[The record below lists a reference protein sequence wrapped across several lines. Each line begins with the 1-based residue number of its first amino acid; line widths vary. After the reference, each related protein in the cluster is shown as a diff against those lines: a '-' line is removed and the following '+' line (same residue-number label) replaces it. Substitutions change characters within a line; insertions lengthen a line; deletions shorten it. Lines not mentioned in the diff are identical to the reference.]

1 MALRT
6 CSKCSNPQVPT
17 RQNMRKNCLPL
28 VLFLL
33 LLIPAFAFSQNSD
46 GWIFKNEKNGIKVYY
61 RKTSDVYELK
71 LITSIQSSIS
81 GLVSLLSDVERYPQ
95 WGYKITE
102 AEFIRKHS
110 ETEAVYRSRFDF
122 PWPLDDRDIVMH
134 NKVQQDP
141 VSGKVTATST
151 ATPGLAPEKSDAVR
165 IKDAK
170 TVWTIYPGTGGWLYV
185 EYYVYSN
192 PGGNLPDWLV
202 NMALDVGTRETIQHI
217 RQHVSHPRYQAAK
230 LAFIRG

>member
-1 MALRT
+1 LKSANLDSMKKNST
-6 CSKCSNPQVPT
+6 C
-17 RQNMRKNCLPL
+17 LAFL
-28 VLFLL
+28 ALL
-33 LLIPAFAFSQNSD
+33 LMPAFVFSQNND

-71 LITSIQSSIS
+71 LITSIQSSMA
-81 GLVSLLSDVERYPQ
+81 GLVSLLSDVESYPQ

-110 ETEAVYRSRFDF
+110 ETESIYRSRFDF

-151 ATPGLAPEKSDAVR
+151 ATPSMSPERPDAVR
-165 IKDAK
+165 IKDAR
-170 TVWTIYPGTGGWLYV
+170 TVWTIYPGSGGWLYV

-202 NMALDVGTRETIQHI
+202 NMALDVGPRETIQHI
-217 RQHVSHPRYQAAK
+217 RQHVSHPRYQAAR
-230 LAFIRG
+230 LSFIRG

>member
-1 MALRT
+1 MRYEALICIPTEVRKPRYMKYNST
-6 CSKCSNPQVPT
+6 C
-17 RQNMRKNCLPL
+17 LAI
-28 VLFLL
+28 FAL
-33 LLIPAFAFSQNSD
+33 LLIPAFAFAQSTD

-71 LITSIQSSIS
+71 LITSIQSSMA
-81 GLVSLLSDVERYPQ
+81 GLVSLLSDVESYPQ

-102 AEFIRKHS
+102 AEFIRKYS
-110 ETEAVYRSRFDF
+110 ETESVYRSRFDF

-141 VSGKVTATST
+141 VSGKVTATSM
-151 ATPGLAPEKSDAVR
+151 ATPAMASEQPDAVR
-165 IKDAK
+165 IRDAK

-202 NMALDVGTRETIQHI
+202 NMALDVGPRETIQHI
-217 RQHVSHPRYQAAK
+217 RQHVSHPRYQAAR
-230 LAFIRG
+230 LSFIRG

>member
-1 MALRT
+1 MRYEALICIPTEVRKPRYMKKNST
-6 CSKCSNPQVPT
+6 C
-17 RQNMRKNCLPL
+17 LAI
-28 VLFLL
+28 FAL
-33 LLIPAFAFSQNSD
+33 LLIPAFAFAQSTD

-71 LITSIQSSIS
+71 LITSIQSSMA
-81 GLVSLLSDVERYPQ
+81 GLVLLLSDVENYPQ

-102 AEFIRKHS
+102 AEFIRKYS
-110 ETEAVYRSRFDF
+110 ETESVYRSRFDF

-151 ATPGLAPEKSDAVR
+151 ATPAMASEQPDAVR
-165 IKDAK
+165 IRDAK

-202 NMALDVGTRETIQHI
+202 NMALDVGPRETIQHI
-217 RQHVSHPRYQAAK
+217 RQHVSHPRYQAAR
-230 LAFIRG
+230 LSFIRG